1 MENEEKSLVIREVW
15 DDEKKKM
22 VTIKPEQARLAAY
35 LHEQVTAGVFVTAL
49 AMKRIINER
58 LYLALGAGSVQE
70 YCDTMLPFGRMQAYR
85 YKSIAERFEGILPE
99 LTPGEKEDGSSPIV
113 TSTIQHDFNGIE
125 KIGMMK
131 LYELSRIEDA
141 DFSEIP
147 TRGIVKIGNEEINI
161 DAITEM
167 TARTWNIKL
176 AEIKRGYSARVN
188 QLEEKVKLLE
198 SERIAIES
206 REAEANSKIETA
218 RDLERLYGPLNS
230 RYEAQLKDIE
240 EVDKLLLRATSV
252 IMKMKP
258 EEEFPDGYFER
269 LRSLFQRVLWLKD
282 ASENHLAMAIYSDRG
297 LNE

>member
-1 MENEEKSLVIREVW
+1 MEEEKALVIREVW

-70 YCDTMLPFGRMQAYR
+70 YCDTMLPFGRGQAYK
-85 YKSIAERFEGILPE
+85 YKAIAERFEGVLPE
-99 LTPGEKEDGSSPIV
+99 LTPPEKEDGSSLIV
-113 TSTIQHDFNGIE
+113 SPGRQYDLKSLE
-125 KIGMMK
+125 SIGYRK
-131 LYELSRIEDA
+131 LYELSKVEDA

-161 DAITEM
+161 DQIQEM

-176 AEIKRGYSARVN
+176 AEIKRGYSSRVN

-206 REAEANSKIETA
+206 REAEAKSKIETA

-230 RYEAQLKDIE
+230 RYEAQLNDIE
-240 EVDKLLLRATSV
+240 EVDRLLLRATSV

-282 ASENHLAMAIYSDRG
+282 AAENHLAMAIYSDRG